1 MTSRAL
7 LLVAAGLCLQGA
19 SAQDLKRPAEFTHSG
34 AADWVNSAPLT
45 LAQLRGKVVL
55 VEFWAFACVNCL
67 ESKAWV
73 QSVAARDAGAGLI
86 VVAVHTPELAQEKSA
101 GNVRD
106 AVARLGIRYPVMI
119 DSDSSYWNALHNQY
133 WPAFYVIGRDGSS
146 MGRRSGKCIP
156 GSPVRARWRAS
167 STSCSRGSDV
177 QKLSHHT
184 EHLQHL
190 RARGR

>member
-45 LAQLRGKVVL
+45 LGQLRGKVVL

-73 QSVAARDAGAGLI
+73 QSLAARDAGAGLV

-133 WPAFYVIGRDGSS
+133 WPAFYVIGRDGLLHGKAIGE
-146 MGRRSGKCIP
+146 MHSGQS
-156 GSPVRARWRAS
+156 GAREVERLIDQLLA
-167 STSCSRGSDV
+167 
-177 QKLSHHT
+177 QHT
-184 EHLQHL
+184 
-190 RARGR
+190 